1 MNLRPTTYLVF
12 NAYIF
17 IFIDGLVNKE
27 LMYLTLEFHHKL
39 I

>member
-1 MNLRPTTYLVF
+1 MTLRPTTYLVF
-12 NAYIF
+12 NAIIS
-17 IFIDGLVNKE
+17 IFIDGLENKE

>member
-1 MNLRPTTYLVF
+1 MTLHKTYFLIS

-17 IFIDGLVNKE
+17 IFIDGLENKE